1 MSSPSVARRSD
12 RPPRSSS
19 PRSLRW
25 RWIAVLVAVAV
36 AHWIAAQWFERHRDT
51 FKPADKQHVP
61 VQVALLKPE
70 RIEQQP
76 AGTAAPNATPAAQQ
90 KPPAQTPRA
99 HALT

>member
-12 RPPRSSS
+12 RPPRAPS

-25 RWIAVLVAVAV
+25 RWIAVVVVVAV
-36 AHWIAAQWFERHRDT
+36 AHWIAAPWFERHRDT

-76 AGTAAPNATPAAQQ
+76 AGAAAPAAPGAAPPTPAA
-90 KPPAQTPRA
+90 PASRA
-99 HALT
+99 